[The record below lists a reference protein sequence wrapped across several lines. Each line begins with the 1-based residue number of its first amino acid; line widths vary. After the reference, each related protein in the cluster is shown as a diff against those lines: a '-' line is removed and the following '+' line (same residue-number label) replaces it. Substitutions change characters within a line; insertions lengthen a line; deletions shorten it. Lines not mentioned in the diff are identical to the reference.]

1 MLFLLVYFAFAT
13 TTAYTNRVGL
23 VKKRTRRTITYIQ
36 KRSNFFFQSQHTLS
50 LVFIKFSWLPI
61 FGFRHCQTR
70 FHDVA
75 HPVAHDVAHDAAHD
89 VAHDLSTFTCESKWS
104 WPWKTQAAHTSSC
117 GTDVQEPSQKK
128 QPIFHVRPSI
138 DRYYI

>member
-1 MLFLLVYFAFAT
+1 M
-13 TTAYTNRVGL
+13 
-23 VKKRTRRTITYIQ
+23 KKRTRRTITSIQ
-36 KRSNFFFQSQHTLS
+36 KRSNFFPQSQHTLS

-75 HPVAHDVAHDAAHD
+75 CAVAHDVAHDAAHD
-89 VAHDLSTFTCESKWS
+89 VAHDLSTFTCESKWP

-117 GTDVQEPSQKK
+117 GKDVQEPSQKNHTRLV
-128 QPIFHVRPSI
+128 QASLV
-138 DRYYI
+138 DRGTTMFLLVCKCMGSCFLYAWGLAK